1 MQNNTSLYF
10 SAVSLVMLCV
20 VIEQGD
26 SGETWWTP
34 QDG

>member
-1 MQNNTSLYF
+1 MQNITSLYF
-10 SAVSLVMLCV
+10 SAVYLVMLCV

-26 SGETWWTP
+26 SQETWWTP

>member
-1 MQNNTSLYF
+1 MQNITSLYF
-10 SAVSLVMLCV
+10 SAVYLVMLRV

-26 SGETWWTP
+26 SQETWWTP